1 MQDKNNFITR
11 DLMPIAGDFAVDY
24 DWDGIA
30 DEAGEFDA
38 TRGWHLREDIAA
50 DIEEQGYS
58 DELNAIMDAHCAH
71 GVSVDGGRTTLHPSD
86 RDEIAAMLEEHPLD
100 DLAPSMDDD
109 ARERT
114 HLESEWTGTD
124 GHDVDW
130 LCDYLRRA
138 PRDLVI
144 G

>member
-1 MQDKNNFITR
+1 MQDKNDLIR
-11 DLMPIAGDFAVDY
+11 DLTPIAGDFADDY
-24 DWDGIA
+24 DWDAIA

-38 TRGWHLREDIAA
+38 ERGWHLREGIAA
-50 DIEEQGYS
+50 VIEEQGYS
-58 DELNAIMDAHCAH
+58 DELNAIMADHSAC
-71 GVSVDGGRTTLHPSD
+71 GVSVDGGRTTLYPSD
-86 RDEIAAMLEEHPLD
+86 RDDIAAMLEEHPLD
-100 DLAPSMDDD
+100 DLAPFMDDD

-124 GHDVDW
+124 GHDADW